1 MKRFNWPIWSALG
14 ASLLLASPILAAEPA
29 AKTAGTAK
37 TPAKPAAKI
46 DAQAK
51 TALSRMAETLA
62 KADNISVVI
71 SGSYDV
77 VQADGR
83 KVQFSERRTMR
94 LDRPGYLRVEAQES
108 GGRKTVTAFD
118 GTRSEEC
125 RVGKEFDGTAATLLD
140 VKENVYGQADLKGS
154 TDDALRYLVQTLG
167 VRLPLAML
175 FTTTLPAELNQ
186 RLTALD
192 YVERDDLSGADHLAG
207 RMTDVDFEIW
217 TTAEGPALP
226 QRLTITYR
234 TATGQPQYRAAFSDW
249 SLNAANM
256 PKPDLDLPADAE
268 RIPFLARSA
277 AETKKSKGAAK

>member
-1 MKRFNWPIWSALG
+1 MKRLNWPIWSALG
-14 ASLLLASPILAAEPA
+14 ASLLLASPVLAAEPA
-29 AKTAGTAK
+29 AKGAAK
-37 TPAKPAAKI
+37 APAKAAAKI
-46 DAQAK
+46 DVEAK
-51 TALSRMAETLA
+51 AALMRLAETLA
-62 KADNISVVI
+62 KADSLSVVMR
-71 SGSYDV
+71 GSYDV
-77 VQADGR
+77 TQADGR
-83 KVQFSERRTMR
+83 KVQFSERRAIR

-118 GTRSEEC
+118 G
-125 RVGKEFDGTAATLLD
+125 KAATLLD
-140 VKENVYGQADLKGS
+140 VKEKVYGQAELKGS

-175 FTTTLPAELNQ
+175 FTTTLPSELNQ

-192 YVERDDLSGADHLAG
+192 YLEHDELTGADHLTG

-217 TTAEGPALP
+217 TTAEAPALP

-234 TATGQPQYRAAFSDW
+234 TAEGQPQYRAEFSDW

>member
-1 MKRFNWPIWSALG
+1 MKKANWPIWSALG
-14 ASLLLASPILAAEPA
+14 AALLLVSPALAAEPA
-29 AKTAGTAK
+29 AKTAGAAK

-46 DAQAK
+46 DARAK
-51 TALSRMAETLA
+51 AALMSMAEALA
-62 KADNISVVI
+62 KADTISVVMR
-71 SGSYDV
+71 GSYDV
-77 VQADGR
+77 TQADGR
-83 KVQFSERRTMR
+83 KVQFSERRAVR
-94 LDRPGYLRVEAQES
+94 LDRPGYLRVETQES

-118 GTRSEEC
+118 G
-125 RVGKEFDGTAATLLD
+125 KAATLLD
-140 VKENVYGQADLKGS
+140 VKEKVYGQAELKGS

-186 RLTALD
+186 RLVALD

-217 TTAEGPALP
+217 TTADAPALP

-234 TATGQPQYRAAFSDW
+234 TAEGQPQYRAEFSDW
-249 SLNAANM
+249 SINAASM

>member
-1 MKRFNWPIWSALG
+1 MKKANWPIWSALG
-14 ASLLLASPILAAEPA
+14 ATLLLVSPALAAEPA
-29 AKTAGTAK
+29 AKTVGTTKA
-37 TPAKPAAKI
+37 PAKI
-46 DAQAK
+46 DAAAK
-51 TALSRMAETLA
+51 AALMRMAETLA

-71 SGSYDV
+71 RGSYDV
-77 VQADGR
+77 AQADGR
-83 KVQFSERRTMR
+83 KVQFSERRTLR
-94 LDRPGYLRVEAQES
+94 LDRPGYLRVETQES

-118 GTRSEEC
+118 G
-125 RVGKEFDGTAATLLD
+125 KAATLLD
-140 VKENVYGQADLKGS
+140 VGEKVYGQADLKGS

-186 RLTALD
+186 RLVALD
-192 YVERDDLSGADHLAG
+192 YVEHDDLTGADHLAG

-217 TTAEGPALP
+217 TTAESQAPP

-234 TATGQPQYRAAFSDW
+234 TAEGQPQYRAEFSDW
-249 SLNAANM
+249 SLNAVHM

-277 AETKKSKGAAK
+277 AETKKSKGTAK

>member
-1 MKRFNWPIWSALG
+1 MKKANWPIWSALG
-14 ASLLLASPILAAEPA
+14 ACLLLASPVLAAEPA
-29 AKTAGTAK
+29 ANTAGAAK
-37 TPAKPAAKI
+37 TPAKPAGKI

-51 TALSRMAETLA
+51 AALSRMAETLA

-118 GTRSEEC
+118 GE
-125 RVGKEFDGTAATLLD
+125 AATLLD